1 MRINQE
7 LYIRLLEDRVTVLE
21 AKQKYEEA
29 VKRHEE
35 LEKQVSVRRQGA
47 VVATLDNGRPQQSV
61 PASDCKDPRTTKGGY
76 DGE

>member
-21 AKQKYEEA
+21 TKQKYEEA

-35 LEKQVSVRRQGA
+35 LEKQVSIRRQGA
-47 VVATLDNGRPQQSV
+47 VVATLDNGRPQQTF
-61 PASDCKDPRTTKGGY
+61 PASDYKDPRTTKGGY